1 MLVLAA
7 FAIARAQSNAFTPI
21 EVVKDAVR
29 VQVLTPSLVRIET
42 KGPEG
47 WEDRKTF
54 TVVSR
59 PDKVTDQTGDELNLG
74 SFKIEIPPNAKP
86 QDVKIEDNS
95 GNTIYQWD
103 GKPITHSFL
112 PAPSENFKTYA
123 IEDAPR
129 IVPPAW
135 GATTPPPDNKNFPEN
150 SGWDT
155 TNEAPDIY
163 VFLKGSQG
171 YQGLRKDF
179 LDLTGHTPMPPLAAF
194 GLWDSRYYEYKQQ
207 EALDTIDTY
216 RQHGF
221 PLDFFV
227 VDTDWRVNGSHGY
240 DVSTKDFPDMKQFI
254 ADAHAKHVK
263 LMYNDHP
270 EPVSPNALAPEE
282 FAYREHGLDELLDW
296 GADVWWYDRNW
307 STHLHEPAPGI
318 AAETWGPM
326 IYHDVT
332 AKAHPDKR
340 PILMSNVQGIDNGL
354 RHYAPH
360 PAFHRYPIWWTGDT
374 SAHFPYLQYG
384 VENGVDEGVLGL
396 LPYVNEDLGGHIGHP
411 TPELYTRYLE
421 YGALSP
427 ITRLH
432 CTKGEYREPWIFG
445 KEAEDIVRDYIK
457 LRYRLL
463 PTFYQ
468 AAHQAYVDGT
478 PLLRRGD
485 LYWPNYPE
493 AASNTQYL
501 LGDNLLIAPTLES
514 VNPTPKLIPADLI
527 HTDNGEQ
534 GMFGE
539 YFSNTKLE
547 GQPVLS
553 RVDPKIDFDWN
564 AGSPAP
570 GMPAENF
577 SIRWTGKLGPVPET
591 GDYELA
597 VRMDDGCRLFL
608 DGKNLIDDWRGHA
621 EITDEATVHL
631 DKGHIYNLRLEYLQ
645 LGYDDLCH
653 LEWRLPSEHKKV
665 AQRTLWVPPG
675 EWEDLWTGKRLEGPK
690 TITVDSPLRQT
701 AMYARVGGI
710 ILTAP
715 NMEYTGEKP
724 WDPITVDAYPDFS
737 RISTTEL
744 YEDDGQSN
752 AYLSGGYRTTN
763 VSVSEIALRPI
774 RVLISGAKGAVTQ
787 APGRRGWIVRVHL
800 PPGSTVSS
808 VHDANLN
815 ALKYTLLRPSG
826 SPVKIPFLGE
836 GSPPPADAG
845 PIVEVKLPPEDVT
858 NSQEIAIATH

>member
-1 MLVLAA
+1 MLLVAA
-7 FAIARAQSNAFTPI
+7 LAIAKAQSSDFTPI
-21 EVVKDAVR
+21 EVVKDSVR
-29 VQVLTPSLVRIET
+29 VQILTPNLVRIEA

-47 WEDRKTF
+47 WEGRNTF

-59 PDKVTDQTGDELNLG
+59 PEQFVDMGSDEVDLR

-86 QDVKIEDNS
+86 EDVKIEDNL
-95 GNTIYQWD
+95 GNILYQWD
-103 GKPITHSFL
+103 GKKIEHSFL
-112 PAPSENFKTYA
+112 PSPSQNFKTYA
-123 IEDAPR
+123 IEDTPR

-135 GATTPPPDNKNFPEN
+135 GATTPPPDNTKFPEN
-150 SGWDT
+150 SGWDV
-155 TNEAPDIY
+155 TNDAPDIY
-163 VFLKGSQG
+163 VFIKGPQG
-171 YQGLRKDF
+171 YKGLRKDF

-207 EALDTIDTY
+207 EALDTIDQY

-240 DVSTKDFPDMKQFI
+240 DVATNDFPNMKLFI

-282 FAYREHGLDELLDW
+282 FTYREHGVDELLDW

-326 IYHDVT
+326 IYHDMT

-374 SAHFPYLQYG
+374 TAHFPYLVYG

-396 LPYVNEDLGGHIGHP
+396 LPYVNEDLSGHIGHP

-445 KEAEDIVRDYIK
+445 KEAEDIVRDYVK
-457 LRYRLL
+457 LRYRLI

-478 PLLRRGD
+478 PMLRRCD

-501 LGDNLLIAPTLES
+501 LGDNLLVAPTLES
-514 VNPTPKLIPADLI
+514 LNANPKLIPADLI

-539 YFSNTKLE
+539 YFPNTKLE

-553 RVDPKIDFDWN
+553 RVDPAIDFDWN
-564 AGSPAP
+564 AGSPAAS
-570 GMPAENF
+570 MPAENF

-591 GDYELA
+591 GNYELA

-608 DGKNLIDDWRGHA
+608 DGKNLIDDWRGHP
-621 EITDEATVHL
+621 EITDEATVRL
-631 DKGHIYNLRLEYLQ
+631 EQGHIYSLRLEYLQ
-645 LGYDDLCH
+645 LGADDLVH
-653 LEWRLPSEHKKV
+653 LEWRKPSEHKKV
-665 AQRTLWVPPG
+665 AQRTLWIPPG
-675 EWEDLWTGKRLEGPK
+675 DWESLWSGERLAGPK

-701 AMYARVGGI
+701 AMFARCSGV
-710 ILTAP
+710 ILTGP
-715 NMEYTGEKP
+715 DMDYTGQKP
-724 WDPITVDAYPDFS
+724 WDSLTADLYS
-737 RISTTEL
+737 GSSQSTTEL
-744 YEDDGQSN
+744 YEDDGDSN
-752 AYLSGGYRTTN
+752 AYLKGSLRTTD
-763 VSVSEIALRPI
+763 VSISKQNGKPY
-774 RVLISGAKGAVTQ
+774 LISIAAASGDLADAPAKRSWTLRLHLRKGQTVAWVRGAAAQK
-787 APGRRGWIVRVHL
+787 L
-800 PPGSTVSS
+800 
-808 VHDANLN
+808 DY
-815 ALKYTLLRPSG
+815 KLLQPSNV
-826 SPVKIPFLGE
+826 PVKIPFLGA
-836 GSPPPADAG
+836 GSAPPAEAG
-845 PIVEVKLPPEDVT
+845 PIVEVKLPPEDV
-858 NSQEIAIATH
+858 SHGREIAISVK